1 MFQVKLHM
9 PFNMRWLIAGK
20 WTQRVQ
26 VDTKGTSGCKRL
38 GLLPLVSVIS
48 INHSYDS
55 TECSRMMSITTRS
68 HLRDFLTMDI
78 LCITT
83 NFGHSFD
90 I

>member
-1 MFQVKLHM
+1 MFQVKLHT
-9 PFNMRWLIAGK
+9 PFNLRWLIAGK
-20 WTQRVQ
+20 WTKK
-26 VDTKGTSGCKRL
+26 DTSGCKRL